1 MSSTLLRRASSTAT
15 AMRDKL
21 TETASKVKSSL
32 TPSKK
37 TPEAVLVPH
46 LKLICVQLRQRLL
59 AEELMGSSVALFD
72 PEVSLYKYTSDLRA
86 LAIIAEGGQRD
97 LIDHLGA
104 FNIQSLAAVLKL
116 VLSALEEPLMPVEVA
131 CKMHVLHK
139 TKAADGTKPTVA
151 ELTEVLS
158 SNAPGH
164 AINTDVVAQI
174 LMLIAKDR
182 TTTVDRLA
190 KSFGPLLFMPN
201 QSVMSHDEVMAAGG
215 AEYLKQLVA
224 SIVFVTKSILEQ
236 VNVVFASSVID
247 KAIDKVVRQ
256 KMHFATASQRTS
268 RYRAEFDF
276 QAQNANEIDLR
287 AGEIVM
293 VLDKSGEDGWWTGRN
308 ERGETGLF
316 PDTYVVAD
324 ENATVPAAAEIQRPF
339 DEERLARAVASEL
352 HESVKQGN
360 RTLLDVS
367 NCTAD
372 QGSGEF
378 PAAAA
383 RRSTGRPPV
392 EAGGGNGKGGG
403 KAQQLGDV
411 IEARLAGLH
420 VAQ

>member
-1 MSSTLLRRASSTAT
+1 MSSALLRRASSTAT
-15 AMRDKL
+15 AMREKL
-21 TETASKVKSSL
+21 NETASKVKSSL

-37 TPEAVLVPH
+37 TPEAMLVPY
-46 LKLICVQLRQRLL
+46 LKLFCVQLRQRLL
-59 AEELMGSSVALFD
+59 AEELMGNSVALFD
-72 PEVSLYKYTSDLRA
+72 PEVSLYKYNTDLRA
-86 LAIIAEGGQRD
+86 LAIIAEGGQKD

-139 TKAADGTKPTVA
+139 TKVADGTKPTVA

-174 LMLIAKDR
+174 LMLLAKDR
-182 TTTVDRLA
+182 TATVDKLA

-215 AEYLKQLVA
+215 AEYLKQLVS

-247 KAIDKVVRQ
+247 KAIEKVVRQ
-256 KMHFATASQRTS
+256 KMQLTTTSQRTS

-276 QAQNANEIDLR
+276 EAQNANEIDLR
-287 AGEIVM
+287 AGEIVI

-324 ENATVPAAAEIQRPF
+324 ENATVPLAVDIQRPF

-367 NCTAD
+367 NCNVD

-378 PAAAA
+378 PAA
-383 RRSTGRPPV
+383 RRSTSRQGTSM
-392 EAGGGNGKGGG
+392 EAASNGKGGG

-411 IEARLAGLH
+411 IEARLASMH